1 MVNNLE
7 YRSTIKSKPYLFL
20 ETKKVA
26 SLILQGF
33 NEYEIKEKA
42 LKENIF
48 QVNTE
53 SRKREIAATVIKRI
67 KVLDEYLLQ
76 KLVNGP
82 IETAKLIVLYAIMKT
97 DRLFFEF
104 MNEVYREKLI
114 LRETHITDKDFSLF
128 FQSKGEQS
136 ETVASWNEY
145 TFYKLKQ
152 VYIRVLYEAGL
163 LKNKKGDREI
173 IKPVVEPD
181 FVKHFQENGDKMYLN
196 ILLGVK

>member
-7 YRSTIKSKPYLFL
+7 YRSTIKSKPYLFF

-33 NEYEIKEKA
+33 NMYEIKEMA

-53 SRKREIAATVIKRI
+53 NRKREIAATVINRI

-76 KLVNGP
+76 KLANGP

-128 FQSKGEQS
+128 FQSKREQS

-181 FVKHFQENGDKMYLN
+181 FVKHFQENGDKMYLD
-196 ILLGVK
+196 ILMGVK